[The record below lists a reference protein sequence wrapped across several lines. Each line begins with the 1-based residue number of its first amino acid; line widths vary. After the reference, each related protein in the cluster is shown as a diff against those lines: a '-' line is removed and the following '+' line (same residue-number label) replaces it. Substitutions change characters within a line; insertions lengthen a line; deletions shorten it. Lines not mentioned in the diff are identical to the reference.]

1 MIVSNH
7 EKGYFSRITMCPF
20 GLEKVD
26 TWTQILVT
34 NSQPRSYALSES
46 GHKVDTNWTHR
57 PEKLRE
63 KATPWARTN
72 APNSQARA
80 KTNPSHPSQQH
91 PERAPPANHITG
103 GAPRKFRTEA
113 ERWAGSIVCTVWHG
127 ARTKALISKSRGFRM
142 WH

>member
-1 MIVSNH
+1 MIGSNH
-7 EKGYFSRITMCPF
+7 EKGDFSRITMCPF

-91 PERAPPANHITG
+91 PERAPPRKSYNG
-103 GAPRKFRTEA
+103 RRAPQ
-113 ERWAGSIVCTVWHG
+113 IPN
-127 ARTKALISKSRGFRM
+127 RG
-142 WH
+142 